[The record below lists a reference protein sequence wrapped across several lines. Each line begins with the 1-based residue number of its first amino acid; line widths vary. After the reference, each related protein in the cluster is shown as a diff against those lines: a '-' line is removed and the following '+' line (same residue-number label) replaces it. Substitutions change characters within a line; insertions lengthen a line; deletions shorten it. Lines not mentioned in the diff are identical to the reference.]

1 MDLEEQG
8 TIRRVVEANE
18 RGRMV
23 ALLGTPTA
31 GSTLM
36 LALTL
41 TQGDPSYAGPLAGV
55 PLGLPVYH
63 ILEDQVK
70 NAIPGDVYER
80 EVGPLEF
87 VLDRAGIVDALAEA
101 RQAGADG

>member
-8 TIRRVVEANE
+8 AIQRLVEAGQ

-23 ALLGTPTA
+23 VLLGTPNA
-31 GSTLM
+31 GSTRM
-36 LALTL
+36 IALTL
-41 TQGDPSYAGPLAGV
+41 THGDPSYAGPLAGV

-70 NAIPGDVYER
+70 EVIPAEIYER
-80 EVGPLEF
+80 EVGPMEF
-87 VLDRAGIVDALAEA
+87 VLDAPAITAALEKARAS
-101 RQAGADG
+101 Q

>member
-8 TIRRVVEANE
+8 MIRRVVEGNE
-18 RGRMV
+18 RDRMIV
-23 ALLGTPTA
+23 LLGTPTA

-36 LALTL
+36 IALTL

-55 PLGLPVYH
+55 PLGLPIYH

-70 NAIPGDVYER
+70 AGIPADVYER
-80 EVGPLEF
+80 EVGPMEF
-87 VLDRAGIVDALAEA
+87 VLDRSGILDALAQA
-101 RQAGADG
+101 RQVVA

>member
-8 TIRRVVEANE
+8 SIRRVVEGKE
-18 RGRMV
+18 RERMMV
-23 ALLGTPTA
+23 LLGTPTA

-36 LALTL
+36 IALTL

-63 ILEDQVK
+63 ILEDEVK
-70 NAIPGDVYER
+70 DAIPADVYER
-80 EVGPLEF
+80 EIGPREL
-87 VLDRAGIVDALAEA
+87 VLDQAGISDALRQA
-101 RQAGADG
+101 RQATS

>member
-8 TIRRVVEANE
+8 SIQRVVEGSE
-18 RGRMV
+18 RERMV
-23 ALLGTPTA
+23 VLLGTPNA

-36 LALTL
+36 VALTL

-63 ILEDQVK
+63 ILEDEVK
-70 NAIPGDVYER
+70 QAIPADVYDR
-80 EVGPLEF
+80 EVGPMEL
-87 VLDRAGIVDALAEA
+87 VLDQAGIADALAQA
-101 RQAGADG
+101 RQSAG